1 MELFND
7 PQSRRFARIAG
18 LFYLTIAVAGGY
30 AIAYVPAD
38 LYGGKTAG
46 ALAEI
51 AARPGFFLSG
61 IAGDVVMMLA
71 EIVVTAMLF
80 FMFRPVSPTLSLAA
94 ALARFAMVA
103 VMATM
108 LFFQAALFLIATGAL
123 PLDGMPEATRSDLGA
138 LLRAMH
144 DAGVWIW
151 QIFFT
156 VHLWLLGALVLASG
170 WFPRLLGLGLI
181 IGGAGYLLDSIH
193 AFAVPDLALL
203 GLVKVALLAIV
214 TVSEVGF
221 ALWLVFAG
229 PRRAGDTPR
238 AA

>member
-1 MELFND
+1 MHVFND
-7 PQSRRFARIAG
+7 PQSKRYARIAG

-30 AIAYVPAD
+30 AIAYVPAE
-38 LYGGKTAG
+38 LFGGKSAG
-46 ALAEI
+46 TLAEI

-71 EIVVTAMLF
+71 EVVVTAMLF
-80 FMFRPVSPTLSLAA
+80 FMFRPVSPALSLAA

-108 LFFQAALFLIATGAL
+108 LFFQAALYMIATGAM
-123 PLDGMPEATRSDLGA
+123 PLDGMEGAMRADLGD

-170 WFPRLLGLGLI
+170 WFPRLLGFGLI
-181 IGGAGYLLDSIH
+181 VGGTGYLVDSIH
-193 AFAVPDLALL
+193 AFALPDTALL
-203 GLVKVALLAIV
+203 GILKVALLIIV
-214 TVSEVGF
+214 TLSELGF
-221 ALWLVFAG
+221 ALWLVIRG
-229 PRRAGDTPR
+229 PRVA
-238 AA
+238 

>member
-1 MELFND
+1 MHVFND
-7 PQSRRFARIAG
+7 PQSKRYARIAG

-30 AIAYVPAD
+30 AIAYVPAE
-38 LYGGKTAG
+38 LFGGKSAG
-46 ALAEI
+46 TLAEI

-71 EIVVTAMLF
+71 EVVVTAMLF
-80 FMFRPVSPTLSLAA
+80 FMFRPVSPALSLAA

-108 LFFQAALFLIATGAL
+108 LFFQAALYMIATGAM
-123 PLDGMPEATRSDLGA
+123 PLDGMTGAMRADLGD

-156 VHLWLLGALVLASG
+156 VHLWLLGALVLTSG

-181 IGGAGYLLDSIH
+181 VGGTGYLVDSIH
-193 AFAVPDLALL
+193 AFALPDMALL
-203 GLVKVALLAIV
+203 GILKVALLIIV
-214 TVSEVGF
+214 TLSELGF
-221 ALWLVFAG
+221 ALWLVIRG
-229 PRRAGDTPR
+229 PRVA
-238 AA
+238 